1 MGALLLAVAVVPAA
15 VVSAANGTSLARS
28 VSIGLMLTGASV
40 FVAGAAVGL
49 RGPVRHT
56 HRPDGTVDGATF
68 ASPVDRIESINVSH
82 VLVGLGV
89 VFVLV
94 GVVVAPNVRLF

>member
-1 MGALLLAVAVVPAA
+1 MAGSLLAVAVVPASIVGA
-15 VVSAANGTSLARS
+15 VTGTSLARA
-28 VSIGLMLTGASV
+28 VSLGLIMTGAFL

-56 HRPDGTVDGATF
+56 HRPDGAVSGFTF
-68 ASPVDRIESINVSH
+68 ASPVDRVESINVSH
-82 VLVGLGV
+82 LLVILGV
-89 VFVLV
+89 VFAFI